1 LRTLWDAL
9 TGRLQFGDTIV
20 SNLRHYEALTRALEA
35 LRRVQSGLATRAL
48 EALRRVQSGLA
59 TQLPTD
65 LVAQDLR
72 DCLAA
77 LAEITG
83 GEITTEETL
92 QTIFSRFCIGK

>member
-1 LRTLWDAL
+1 MTDL
-9 TGRLQFGDTIV
+9 
-20 SNLRHYEALTRALEA
+20 
-35 LRRVQSGLATRAL
+35 
-48 EALRRVQSGLA
+48 GLA

-72 DCLAA
+72 DSLAEI
-77 LAEITG
+77 AEITG

>member
-20 SNLRHYEALTRALEA
+20 SNLRPYEAL
-35 LRRVQSGLATRAL
+35 TRAL